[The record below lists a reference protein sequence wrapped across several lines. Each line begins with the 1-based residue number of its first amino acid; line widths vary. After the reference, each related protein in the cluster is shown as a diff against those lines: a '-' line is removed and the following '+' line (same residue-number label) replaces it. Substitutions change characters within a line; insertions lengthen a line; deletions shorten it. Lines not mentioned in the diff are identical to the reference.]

1 MNVVSLVILRVSA
14 ECEEVLEGVGV
25 VALLDIAGAQV
36 MVEGNIKRGMEKVK
50 SQHFKESRK

>member
-50 SQHFKESRK
+50 SQHLKESRK